1 MTQEV
6 GRPVELDVAP
16 TARPARRAPWFVRRD
31 LYAGA
36 WIVGTLALVGVPLG
50 LIWPAVSP
58 RTAGL
63 VLQSGAIIPDET
75 EGFIGAD
82 GWFALLTAVAGL
94 VAAIVVWT
102 RRPWRGPAAVL
113 SLAVGG
119 VAGAL
124 VAALV
129 GRLAGGGHAGG
140 KPGAL
145 ITLPVSVHAIG
156 LLFLEAAVAVLVY
169 GLLVAFTARDDLGR
183 TEPSAP
189 TDPAG
194 PSAPAG
200 PTEPPDAG
208 GADTWASDS
217 RPVSSPPD

>member
-1 MTQEV
+1 
-6 GRPVELDVAP
+6 
-16 TARPARRAPWFVRRD
+16 
-31 LYAGA
+31 
-36 WIVGTLALVGVPLG
+36 
-50 LIWPAVSP
+50 
-58 RTAGL
+58 

-75 EGFIGAD
+75 EGFIGTD

-129 GRLAGGGHAGG
+129 GRLAGGGHGGG

-189 TDPAG
+189 ADPTE

-208 GADTWASDS
+208 GADTWESDS
-217 RPVSSPPD
+217 RPVSLPPD